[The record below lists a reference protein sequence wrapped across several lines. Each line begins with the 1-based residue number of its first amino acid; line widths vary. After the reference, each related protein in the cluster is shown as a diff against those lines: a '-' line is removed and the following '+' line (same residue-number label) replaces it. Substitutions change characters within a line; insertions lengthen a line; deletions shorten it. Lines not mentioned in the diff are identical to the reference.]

1 MHPLKLSSFFSLSL
15 LLWRMVTQS
24 CPNSRWRAQSSRLP
38 SLPKTY
44 DARRKFRSP
53 QRPCLPDQLATQL
66 GVWIPL
72 VHYNDSHTQESAIL
86 STTVYLS
93 KKIQNRARQG
103 KSYLRQNLELGEFQT
118 QSFCVLREALPSQH
132 QSVAISKVCQ
142 PRKLW
147 CPDLCSRFHYIGMI
161 DWIIF
166 NQCGFDFL
174 FQQHPCS
181 PPHPRQADFKW
192 PKAPAL

>member
-1 MHPLKLSSFFSLSL
+1 MMPGASSGVLGVPVSQTSWLHSWGSGFPWFTTMIHTLKKVLHL
-15 LLWRMVTQS
+15 LLQS
-24 CPNSRWRAQSSRLP
+24 
-38 SLPKTY
+38 
-44 DARRKFRSP
+44 
-53 QRPCLPDQLATQL
+53 
-66 GVWIPL
+66 
-72 VHYNDSHTQESAIL
+72 
-86 STTVYLS
+86 YLS

-103 KSYLRQNLELGEFQT
+103 KSYLRQNLEPGEFQT
-118 QSFCVLREALPSQH
+118 QSFCALGEALPSQH

-147 CPDLCSRFHYIGMI
+147 RPDLCSRFHYIGMI

-166 NQCGFDFL
+166 NQCGFDFR